1 MDPSRTRASRLT
13 CEAIRSAAVVMAM
26 AMGMMCVCAAQER
39 PAYRA
44 QRFEEDWSFLRDPSR
59 RDDPWDGWKYVPLPW
74 HGWYVTV
81 AGEERLRY
89 ERLDHPGFG
98 AGPTDTNGYLL
109 HRALLSADLHLG
121 RRVRVFAELQSGL
134 ALGRA
139 GGPRPTDR
147 DRLDVNQAFVDVGL
161 GGSLTVRA
169 GRQEVAFG
177 SGRLLSPGESLN
189 VRRAFEGVRLTVRH
203 RGVDYNGLLV
213 QPVTTAAG
221 VFDNGAAAGQSL
233 WGVGL
238 TSTHP
243 WWRSARWSAYYLGLD
258 RRRAS
263 FVQGSG
269 AERRHTVG
277 TRTWRATSGW
287 DVNGEAIVQWGRFAG
302 APIRAWAL
310 SGDLGTTLRHRWR
323 PRLGV
328 RADVASGDRDAT
340 DARLESFNPL
350 FPSATAY
357 SGSSGLIGASNI
369 IDVTPTVR
377 VSPTTALTLTVEAA
391 VYRRLQRG
399 DGVYT
404 VFVTPLRPPGPSP
417 SRAIGVAPSAAVT
430 VQVDRHLTWTTAASL
445 FVPGTYLDSVPPARP
460 VQYATTVLTY
470 RF

>member
-1 MDPSRTRASRLT
+1 MDPSRTRASWLT
-13 CEAIRSAAVVMAM
+13 CTAIRSAAVVMAM
-26 AMGMMCVCAAQER
+26 AMGTMCVGAAQER

-44 QRFEEDWSFLRDPSR
+44 QRFEEDWSFLRDPAR
-59 RDDPWDGWKYVPLPW
+59 HDDPWDGWKYLPLPW

-98 AGPTDTNGYLL
+98 TGPADTNGYLL
-109 HRALLSADLHLG
+109 HRALLSADVHLG
-121 RRVRVFAELQSGL
+121 RRVRVFAEVQSGL
-134 ALGRA
+134 ATGRA
-139 GGPRPTDR
+139 G
-147 DRLDVNQAFVDVGL
+147 
-161 GGSLTVRA
+161 
-169 GRQEVAFG
+169 E
-177 SGRLLSPGESLN
+177 
-189 VRRAFEGVRLTVRH
+189 
-203 RGVDYNGLLV
+203 YNGLLV
-213 QPVTTAAG
+213 QPVTTEAG
-221 VFDNGAAAGQSL
+221 VFDNGTAAGQSL
-233 WGVGL
+233 WGVGVI
-238 TSTHP
+238 SAHP
-243 WWRSARWSAYYLGLD
+243 WWRRARWSAYYLGLD

-263 FVQGSG
+263 FVQGTG

-277 TRTWRATSGW
+277 TRTWRATSRW
-287 DVNGEAIVQWGRFAG
+287 DINGEAIVQWGRFAG

-357 SGSSGLIGASNI
+357 SGSSGVIGASNI
-369 IDVTPTVR
+369 TDVTPTVR
-377 VSPTTALTLTVEAA
+377 VAPTTALTLTVEAA
-391 VYRRLQRG
+391 VYRRQQLG
-399 DGVYT
+399 DGIYT

-417 SRAIGVAPSAAVT
+417 SRAIGVAPSASVT

-445 FVPGTYLDSVPPARP
+445 FVPGTYPDSVPPARP